1 MQLKEKQKLFKP
13 WIEAYFPKR
22 LHWART
28 KSNADEIAKFLVE
41 DTFML
46 TINSDMC

>member
-1 MQLKEKQKLFKP
+1 MQLEEMQKLVKP
-13 WIEAYFPKR
+13 LIEAYISNR

-28 KSNADEIAKFLVE
+28 KSNADEIAKVLVE

-46 TINSDMC
+46 TINSNIC